1 MSICTVTSNENHI
14 YHILFDMNYLLFCHY
29 EKFADGT
36 EEEIEVP
43 FELPNGWM
51 YVHLNQIGTFQGG
64 KTPSN
69 NEICQQGMI
78 PYFKVSDM
86 NVLGNE
92 MYMTVVSNYLKE
104 TFNYRLFPTNSIIY
118 PKNGGAV
125 FTNKK
130 RILTVPSLID
140 LNSGA
145 FIPSKEINYLY
156 VYFLFLN
163 LDFNKFYKGSA
174 VPTVDHDAINELVF
188 GLPPFGEQNRIV
200 EKIEELFSILDKISL
215 NLV

>member
-1 MSICTVTSNENHI
+1 M
-14 YHILFDMNYLLFCHY
+14 
-29 EKFADGT
+29 
-36 EEEIEVP
+36 
-43 FELPNGWM
+43 
-51 YVHLNQIGTFQGG
+51 HLNQIGIFQGG

-69 NEICQQGMI
+69 NELCLQGRI

-92 MYMTVVSNYLKE
+92 MFMIVVSNYLKE
-104 TFNYRLFPTNSIIY
+104 TSKYRLFPTNSIIY

-156 VYFLFLN
+156 AYFLFLN
-163 LDFNKFYKGSA
+163 LDLNKFYKGSA
-174 VPTVDHDAINELVF
+174 VPTVDHDAINELIF
-188 GLPPFGEQNRIV
+188 GLPPIAEQNRIV
-200 EKIEELFSILDKISL
+200 TTITELFSILDKISL

>member
-1 MSICTVTSNENHI
+1 
-14 YHILFDMNYLLFCHY
+14 
-29 EKFADGT
+29 
-36 EEEIEVP
+36 
-43 FELPNGWM
+43 
-51 YVHLNQIGTFQGG
+51 
-64 KTPSN
+64 
-69 NEICQQGMI
+69 
-78 PYFKVSDM
+78 M

-92 MYMTVVSNYLKE
+92 MYMTVASNYLKKSAK
-104 TFNYRLFPTNSIIY
+104 YRLFPTNSIIY

-145 FIPSKEINYLY
+145 FLPFKEINYLY
-156 VYFLFLN
+156 SYYLFLN

-174 VPTVDHDAINELVF
+174 VPTVDHDSINELVF
-188 GLPPFGEQNRIV
+188 GLPPIAEQNHIV
-200 EKIEELFSILDKISL
+200 EVIIELFSILDKIIL

>member
-1 MSICTVTSNENHI
+1 M
-14 YHILFDMNYLLFCHY
+14 
-29 EKFADGT
+29 
-36 EEEIEVP
+36 
-43 FELPNGWM
+43 
-51 YVHLNQIGTFQGG
+51 
-64 KTPSN
+64 
-69 NEICQQGMI
+69 
-78 PYFKVSDM
+78 
-86 NVLGNE
+86 
-92 MYMTVVSNYLKE
+92 
-104 TFNYRLFPTNSIIY
+104 FPTNSIIY